1 MQKMEPAPWKNKQN
15 SVIPIVTTLNIT
27 LVFILIVACLL
38 IIFCRRKTEQLKTEQ
53 SAALRNTMTELPLK
67 PPEPVLKSK
76 AKIQVSGSEVDRKT
90 NEDQSR
96 SET

>member
-53 SAALRNTMTELPLK
+53 SVALRNTMTE
-67 PPEPVLKSK
+67 
-76 AKIQVSGSEVDRKT
+76 
-90 NEDQSR
+90 
-96 SET
+96 